1 MAKLTIQDVFA
12 MFEPFGISSQQVN
25 RILDSCKDKSQAFNL
40 FEGLKAQ
47 ATIRYEEMRGGE
59 VSVQRF
65 QEIKPTYE
73 RLMGIRLKNYT
84 PKRKPQK
91 QTGSG
96 KIRDSKT
103 FNQVLSLGD
112 MMAKKDVDGIMR
124 LLDSDPA
131 DPKERKVAEAII
143 RQFENIT
150 KRRGK

>member
-12 MFEPFGISSQQVN
+12 MFGPFGISAQRVN

-47 ATIRYEEMRGGE
+47 VTIRFEEMRAGE

-73 RLMGIRLKNYT
+73 RLMGIKLKNYT
-84 PKRKPQK
+84 PKKKSQK
-91 QTGSG
+91 QSGSG

-112 MMAKKDVDGIMR
+112 MMAKGDVDGIMK

-131 DPKERKVAEAII
+131 DPKERKIAEAII
-143 RQFENIT
+143 RQFENVT
-150 KRRGK
+150 KRTRK